1 MANLPSIKTLATIFA
16 DNAKKARAILEMD
29 KNELLDLPE
38 NDHFVRSSYNTPS
51 HDALIL
57 NALNE
62 LGDFHGVEAI
72 SNDDGEYLEYLN
84 AGDTY
89 AGTLIYWRGNYRVT
103 TIGDM
108 VENRRNKFN
117 Q

>member
-89 AGTLIYWRGNYRVT
+89 AGTLIY
-103 TIGDM
+103 
-108 VENRRNKFN
+108 
-117 Q
+117 